1 MTQPKGKINWS
12 LWLRLAGTL
21 VALGLLVYLLLEQG
35 WQEILAALQRLPLWV
50 FLAGLGLMMVSR
62 FAVIYRWHVLL
73 RSAGMPIPFAETT
86 RITFAGLF
94 ATNFLPTT
102 IGGDVV
108 RLAGA
113 VRLQYDPAVSA
124 ASLIA
129 DRLVGMFG
137 MALVVPLSFPSLF
150 SADRIHAF
158 LPAVRGAGFLLAA
171 GPLPLPAWLRK
182 MWNWGWGLA
191 RRMVAALGVWLRQPR
206 ALLLSLAA
214 SGVHMLCMF
223 AILTLLFWGMGEQI
237 NFWLVAGLYS
247 LVYFVIMLPFSIN
260 GYGLQELSM
269 TYIFSTLGG
278 VSVQS
283 SLAVALLFRTL
294 MMLASLP
301 GAAFVPGLLADS
313 RNSG

>member
-1 MTQPKGKINWS
+1 MTRPKGKINWS

-50 FLAGLGLMMVSR
+50 FLAGLVLMMVSR
-62 FAVIYRWHVLL
+62 FAVVYRWHVLL
-73 RSAGMPIPFAETT
+73 RSAGMSIPFAETT

-113 VRLQYDPAVSA
+113 VRLQYDAAVSA

-137 MALVVPLSFPSLF
+137 MALVVPLSFPGLF
-150 SADRIHAF
+150 GADRVHTF
-158 LPAVRGAGFLLAA
+158 LPTVRGAGTLLAA
-171 GPLPLPAWLRK
+171 APLALPSWLRK
-182 MWNWGWGLA
+182 IWNLGWGLA
-191 RRMVAALGVWLRQPR
+191 RRMAAALGVWLRQPR

-223 AILTLLFWGMGEQI
+223 TLLTMLFWGMGERI
-237 NFWLVAGLYS
+237 SFWLVAGLYS

-301 GAAFVPGLLADS
+301 GAAFVPGLLVDS
-313 RNSG
+313 RKPG

>member
-1 MTQPKGKINWS
+1 MTRPKGKINWS

-50 FLAGLGLMMVSR
+50 FLAGLVLMMVSR
-62 FAVIYRWHVLL
+62 FAVVYRWHVLL
-73 RSAGMPIPFAETT
+73 RSAGMSIPFAETT

-113 VRLQYDPAVSA
+113 VRLQYDAAVSA

-137 MALVVPLSFPSLF
+137 MALVVPLSFPGLF
-150 SADRIHAF
+150 GADRVHTF
-158 LPAVRGAGFLLAA
+158 LPTVRGAGTLLAA
-171 GPLPLPAWLRK
+171 APLALPSWLRK
-182 MWNWGWGLA
+182 IWNWGWGLA
-191 RRMVAALGVWLRQPR
+191 RRMAAALGVWLRQPR

-223 AILTLLFWGMGEQI
+223 TLLTMLFWGMGERI
-237 NFWLVAGLYS
+237 SFWLVAGLYS

-301 GAAFVPGLLADS
+301 GAAFVPGLLVDS
-313 RNSG
+313 RKPG

>member
-1 MTQPKGKINWS
+1 MTRPKGKINWS

-50 FLAGLGLMMVSR
+50 FLAGLVLMMVSR
-62 FAVIYRWHVLL
+62 FAVVYRWHVLL
-73 RSAGMPIPFAETT
+73 RSAGMSIPFAETT

-137 MALVVPLSFPSLF
+137 MALVVPLSFPGLF
-150 SADRIHAF
+150 GADRVHTF
-158 LPAVRGAGFLLAA
+158 LPTVRGAGTLLAA
-171 GPLPLPAWLRK
+171 APLALPSWLRK
-182 MWNWGWGLA
+182 IWNWGWGLA
-191 RRMVAALGVWLRQPR
+191 RRMAAALGVWLRQPR

-223 AILTLLFWGMGEQI
+223 TLLTMLFWGMGERI
-237 NFWLVAGLYS
+237 SFWLVAGLYS

-301 GAAFVPGLLADS
+301 GAAFVPGLLVDS
-313 RNSG
+313 RKPG